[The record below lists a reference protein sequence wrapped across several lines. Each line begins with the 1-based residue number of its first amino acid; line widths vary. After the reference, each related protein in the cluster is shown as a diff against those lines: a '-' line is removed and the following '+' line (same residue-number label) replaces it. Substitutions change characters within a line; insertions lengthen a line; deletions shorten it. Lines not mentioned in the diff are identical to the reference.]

1 MNLKFTIKDLDS
13 FTTNVYKPCMQNNK
27 GGMRLPDLFSFYYT
41 LKQLQPKVV
50 IESGVFKGISTR
62 LIRETLPDV
71 QIICI
76 DPNEENLKNGYV
88 DSSEKTKYYTGKK
101 FIDFNDIDW
110 SSIDKDNT
118 LVFFDDHINAVERL
132 ISARNSGFKHLFFN
146 DNYPVGG
153 GSHYSLEHEKNKN
166 LNKNVFDLIEVYK
179 IFPGVFK
186 HDLTGFNEYIL
197 EENEN
202 NKQLYNIWYKER
214 NNYRWNT
221 YVLIKSK
228 EHPNTFS

>member
-1 MNLKFTIKDLDS
+1 MNLEFTIEDLNH
-13 FTTNVYKPCMQNNK
+13 FTTSVYKPYMKNNK
-27 GGMRLPDLFSFYYT
+27 GGMRLPDLFTFYHT

-50 IESGVFKGISTR
+50 IESGVFKGVSTK

-76 DPNEENLKNGYV
+76 DPDEETLKHGFV
-88 DSSEKTKYYTGKK
+88 DSSEKTKYYTGKN

-110 SSIDKDNT
+110 SSIDKENT

-132 ISARNSGFKHLFFN
+132 IAARNNGFKHLFFN

-153 GSHYSLEHEKNKN
+153 GGHYSLEHEKNKK
-166 LNKNVFDLIEVYK
+166 LNKNVFDFMEIYK
-179 IFPGVFK
+179 IFPNVFK
-186 HDLTGFNEYIL
+186 HDLRGFNEYIL
-197 EENEN
+197 EKNEI
-202 NKQLYNIWYKER
+202 NKQLYNIWYQER

-221 YVLIKSK
+221 YVLIK
-228 EHPNTFS
+228 